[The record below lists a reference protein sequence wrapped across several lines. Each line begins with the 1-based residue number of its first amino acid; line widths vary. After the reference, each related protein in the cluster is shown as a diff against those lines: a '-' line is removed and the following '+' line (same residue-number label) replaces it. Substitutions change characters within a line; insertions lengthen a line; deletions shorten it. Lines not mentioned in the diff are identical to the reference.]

1 MRIQT
6 FLLSCA
12 LALVTLTAQAFD
24 RPFPDTVKRGVMTPA
39 NYPAII
45 IDEKTRTLSAG
56 ARIWNQDNM
65 IEMPSALRGTDFA
78 VNYTESDTGDIDR
91 IWILTADE
99 AKKTL
104 PLLPVNPALPKP
116 APAQPLPAPASATK

>member
-12 LALVTLTAQAFD
+12 LALVTLTAQAFE

-65 IEMPSALRGTDFA
+65 IEMPSALRGSEFA

-104 PLLPVNPALPKP
+104 PLVPVKPPVTKP
-116 APAQPLPAPASATK
+116 APLPAPVPTSK

>member
-12 LALVTLTAQAFD
+12 LALVTLKAQAFD

-56 ARIWNQDNM
+56 ARIWSQDNM

-104 PLLPVNPALPKP
+104 PLLPVKP
-116 APAQPLPAPASATK
+116 TPVQPLPAPVSTTK

>member
-39 NYPAII
+39 NYPAVVIN
-45 IDEKTRTLSAG
+45 EKTRTLTAG

-65 IEMPSALRGTDFA
+65 IEMPSALRGSEMA
-78 VNYTESDTGDIDR
+78 VNYTENDNGEIDR
-91 IWILTADE
+91 VWILSADE

-104 PLLPVNPALPKP
+104 PLQPLTPPVVKP
-116 APAQPLPAPASATK
+116 APLPTPVSK

>member
-12 LALVTLTAQAFD
+12 IALVTLTAQAFD

-65 IEMPSALRGTDFA
+65 IEMPSALRGSEFA
-78 VNYTESDTGDIDR
+78 VNYTESDSGDIDR
-91 IWILTADE
+91 VWILTADE
-99 AKKTL
+99 AKRTL
-104 PLLPVNPALPKP
+104 PLVPLQPPVTKP
-116 APAQPLPAPASATK
+116 APLPAPVPTTK

>member
-104 PLLPVNPALPKP
+104 PLLPVNPAPPKP
-116 APAQPLPAPASATK
+116 TPVKPLPAPVSTTK

>member
-12 LALVTLTAQAFD
+12 LALVTLKAQAFD

-91 IWILTADE
+91 VWILTADE

-104 PLLPVNPALPKP
+104 PLLPVKP
-116 APAQPLPAPASATK
+116 APAKPLPAPASTTK

>member
-104 PLLPVNPALPKP
+104 PLLPVKP
-116 APAQPLPAPASATK
+116 TPIQPLPAPVSTTK

>member
-12 LALVTLTAQAFD
+12 LALVTLSAQAFD
-24 RPFPDTVKRGVMTPA
+24 RPFPDIAKRGVMTPA
-39 NYPAII
+39 NYPAVII
-45 IDEKTRTLSAG
+45 NEKTRTLSAG

-65 IEMPSALRGTDFA
+65 IEMPSALRGSEMA

-99 AKKTL
+99 AKRTL
-104 PLLPVNPALPKP
+104 PLLPVKP
-116 APAQPLPAPASATK
+116 APVKPTPLPAPVTK

>member
-65 IEMPSALRGTDFA
+65 IEMPSALRGSEMA
-78 VNYTESDTGDIDR
+78 VNYTENDNGEIDR
-91 IWILTADE
+91 VWILSADE

-104 PLLPVNPALPKP
+104 PLQPLTPPVVKP
-116 APAQPLPAPASATK
+116 APLPTPVSK

>member
-39 NYPAII
+39 NYPAIVI
-45 IDEKTRTLSAG
+45 NEKTRTLTAG

-65 IEMPSALRGTDFA
+65 IEMPSALRGSEMA
-78 VNYTESDTGDIDR
+78 VNYTENDNGEIDR
-91 IWILTADE
+91 VWILSADE

-104 PLLPVNPALPKP
+104 PLQPLTPPVVKP
-116 APAQPLPAPASATK
+116 APLPTPVSK

>member
-12 LALVTLTAQAFD
+12 LALVTLKAQAFD

-39 NYPAII
+39 NYPAIVI
-45 IDEKTRTLSAG
+45 NEKTRTLTAG

-65 IEMPSALRGTDFA
+65 IEMPSALRGSEMA
-78 VNYTESDTGDIDR
+78 VNYTENDNGEIDR
-91 IWILTADE
+91 VWILSADE

-104 PLLPVNPALPKP
+104 PLQPLTPPVVKP
-116 APAQPLPAPASATK
+116 APLPTPVSK

>member
-39 NYPAII
+39 NYPAIVI
-45 IDEKTRTLSAG
+45 NEKTRTLTAG

-65 IEMPSALRGTDFA
+65 IEMPSALRGSEMA
-78 VNYTESDTGDIDR
+78 VNYTENDNGEIDR
-91 IWILTADE
+91 VWILSADE

-104 PLLPVNPALPKP
+104 PLQPVTPPVVKP
-116 APAQPLPAPASATK
+116 APLPTPVSK

>member
-65 IEMPSALRGTDFA
+65 IEMPSALRGSDFA

-104 PLLPVNPALPKP
+104 PLLPVKP
-116 APAQPLPAPASATK
+116 APVKPLPAPVSTTK

>member
-1 MRIQT
+1 MRIQI

-65 IEMPSALRGTDFA
+65 IEMTSALRGTDFA

-104 PLLPVNPALPKP
+104 PLLPVKP